1 MGLQRIATRL
11 GQEAIKLA
19 GKLTAV
25 NARRLARKA
34 AERIM
39 KTYSKKITQGS
50 LAMDIAKQ
58 GVKYEGE
65 TAMKET
71 ITQAT

>member
-1 MGLQRIATRL
+1 MALQRIASRLAQQAIRL
-11 GQEAIKLA
+11 G
-19 GKLTAV
+19 GRLTAV
-25 NARRLARKA
+25 NAKALARKA

-39 KTYSKKITQGS
+39 KTYSKRITQGS

-58 GVKYEGE
+58 GVKLNSEN
-65 TAMKET
+65 AMERT